1 MNYIVIAAAIALGII
16 LILWGFK
23 TYRVWLGLIGFT
35 FGYAFGGM
43 LGQFTDSESLQ
54 FWLMIGFGIILG
66 LIAYTL
72 FKFAFTVS
80 GALIGAVAA
89 GYVLRMVVAEPQLW
103 VLIAVYVIGAIV
115 GGIIARMFI
124 KPYLILST
132 SLFGG
137 ALLTLGIYSIFIKES
152 VESLMNALTSE
163 VGTFPW
169 YIYSAIAVLA
179 LFGIVYQFKIFK
191 GHEPKGL
198 EK

>member
-1 MNYIVIAAAIALGII
+1 MNYIALAAAIALGII
-16 LILWGFK
+16 MILWGFK

-72 FKFAFTVS
+72 FKFAFTLS

-89 GYVLRMVVAEPQLW
+89 GYVLRMVVPEPQLW

-137 ALLTLGIYSIFIKES
+137 ALITLGIYSIFIKES
-152 VESLMNALTSE
+152 IESLMNALTSK

-169 YIYSAIAVLA
+169 YIYGAIAALA

-198 EK
+198 ER

>member
-1 MNYIVIAAAIALGII
+1 MNYIAIAAAIALGII
-16 LILWGFK
+16 MILWGFK

-35 FGYAFGGM
+35 FGYAIGGM

-54 FWLMIGFGIILG
+54 FWMMIGFGIILG

-72 FKFAFTVS
+72 FKLAFTLS

-89 GYVLRMVVAEPQLW
+89 GYALRMVVPEPQLW
-103 VLIAVYVIGAIV
+103 VLIVVYVIGAII

-137 ALLTLGIYSIFIKES
+137 ALLTMGVYSIFIKES

-163 VGTFPW
+163 VGKFPW
-169 YIYSAIAVLA
+169 YIYGAIAALA

-191 GHEPKGL
+191 DREPKGL